1 MLRTILNGN
10 ERAEASTA
18 LGNVEEENEAQ
29 TTTVELDHTVDE
41 VAIGLILFR
50 EQAKLLLVDLSVA
63 FLSCTMIVIS
73 IL

>member
-29 TTTVELDHTVDE
+29 STTVELDRTVDE

-63 FLSCTMIVIS
+63 FLSCAMIVIS